1 MVISLLLISCEEEG
15 KPSYTPKPAIE
26 MTVLSVAPTEA
37 EVQIRSI
44 NADKVMYQCLHKKD
58 SRDLQAVDILRSGV
72 EVTSKRFKIEGL
84 EENSEYHIFAAAADV
99 DGQFSAVQRD
109 TIITPNDPS
118 NDKPEV
124 PSEPENPRPGDP
136 ETPSEPDDPELPSDP
151 NPEQPED
158 PVDPEIPEEP
168 SDPETPGD
176 PEDPEIPEN
185 PQEPEI
191 PENPVEPEQP
201 EEPEIPVDPIEPEP
215 EEPSEPEVPGEPE
228 IPADPDVP
236 EIPEEP
242 SEPDLPE
249 EPEPEPEPED
259 PIDRLPDANG
269 HYWWEQGRTTLP
281 KFADMALCYGG
292 HSARSPQTWTK
303 ERFEKTVIYTD
314 ENGQK
319 HWFFDA
325 MLMLEIW
332 DDNYSVTYSLSAN
345 GENSSKKTHWERLLD
360 YWFADNTGFKALDD
374 CIAENAARIGDP
386 PTPRYIVFS
395 LPDPVYFENYYK
407 GATGSNKNTVYW
419 GTIDG
424 VTMDFSKMDHM
435 LKAYKWYINE
445 IRARFA
451 EKGYKH
457 IELLG
462 FYIIS
467 ETLTMKGG
475 WRYEYKKHEELIPK
489 VADFCHTLNEGLY
502 WIPYSVGDTE
512 HNKAVKNWKKFGF
525 DLAILQPNYYWENK
539 SWATTCD
546 YINKY
551 DMGIEFEFEGTHGGS
566 TSILGN
572 SSTAVNNKSRFREY
586 MTKAKNY
593 GIYGKKPIV
602 LYTGTNALYELAASS
617 NTSDRELYHE
627 LGEFIIQSTLKK
639 K

>member
-1 MVISLLLISCEEEG
+1 MKSIFGIFVVISLLLISCEEKG

-37 EVQIRSI
+37 EVQIKSI
-44 NADKVMYQCLHKKD
+44 NAKKVMYQCLEKKD
-58 SRDLQAVDILRSGV
+58 SRDLKAADIFKSGI
-72 EVTSKRFKIEGL
+72 EVLSKHFKIEGL

-99 DGQFSAVQRD
+99 DGQFSMVQRD
-109 TIITPNDPS
+109 TIVTPNDPS

-124 PSEPENPRPGDP
+124 PEE
-136 ETPSEPDDPELPSDP
+136 
-151 NPEQPED
+151 
-158 PVDPEIPEEP
+158 PEIPE
-168 SDPETPGD
+168 G
-176 PEDPEIPEN
+176 

-191 PENPVEPEQP
+191 PEEPEQP
-201 EEPEIPVDPIEPEP
+201 EEPEIPVDPIEPDIP
-215 EEPSEPEVPGEPE
+215 IEPEVPEEPEKPIEPDVPEVPEEPE
-228 IPADPDVP
+228 IP
-236 EIPEEP
+236 E
-242 SEPDLPE
+242 
-249 EPEPEPEPED
+249 EPED

-292 HSARSPQTWTK
+292 HSARSPRTWTK
-303 ERFEKTVIYTD
+303 ERFEKTVIYID

-325 MLMLEIW
+325 MLMLELW
-332 DDNYSVTYSLSAN
+332 DDNYSVTYSVSAN
-345 GENSSKKTHWERLLD
+345 DENSSKKTHWEGLLD
-360 YWFADNTGFKALDD
+360 YWFADNTGFQALDD
-374 CIAENAARIGDP
+374 CIAENAARIGAP
-386 PTPRYIVFS
+386 PAPRYIVFA
-395 LPDPVYFENYYK
+395 LPDPIYFENYTK
-407 GATGSNKNTVYW
+407 GVSGTNKNTVYW

-424 VTMDFSKMDHM
+424 VKMDFSKTDHM

-451 EKGYKH
+451 ESGYKH

-489 VADFCHTLNEGLY
+489 VADYCHTLNEGLY

-512 HNKAVKNWKKFGF
+512 HNKAVKNWKQFGF

-539 SWATTCD
+539 KWATTCN
-546 YINKY
+546 YINTY
-551 DMGIEFEFEGTHGGS
+551 DMGMEFEFEGSHGGS

-572 SSTAVNNKSRFREY
+572 SSTAQTNKSRFREY
-586 MTKAKNY
+586 MTNAKSY

-602 LYTGTNALYELAASS
+602 LYTGTNALYELATSS

-627 LGEFIIQSTLKK
+627 FGKFIIQSALKK
-639 K
+639 

>member
-37 EVQIRSI
+37 EVQIKSI
-44 NADKVMYQCLHKKD
+44 NAKKVMYQCLEKKD
-58 SRDLQAVDILRSGV
+58 SRDLKAADIFKSGI
-72 EVTSKRFKIEGL
+72 EVLSKHFKIEGL

-99 DGQFSAVQRD
+99 DGQFSMVQRD
-109 TIITPNDPS
+109 TIVTPNDPS

-124 PSEPENPRPGDP
+124 PEE
-136 ETPSEPDDPELPSDP
+136 
-151 NPEQPED
+151 
-158 PVDPEIPEEP
+158 PEIPE
-168 SDPETPGD
+168 G
-176 PEDPEIPEN
+176 

-259 PIDRLPDANG
+259 SIDRLPDANG

-360 YWFADNTGFKALDD
+360 YWFADNTGFQALDD

-586 MTKAKNY
+586 MTNAKNY

-627 LGEFIIQSTLKK
+627 FGKFIIQSTLKK

>member
-1 MVISLLLISCEEEG
+1 MKRIFGIFMVISLLLISCEEEG

-136 ETPSEPDDPELPSDP
+136 ETPSEPEPEDPADPSDP
-151 NPEQPED
+151 SD
-158 PVDPEIPEEP
+158 PDPENPSDPEEP

-176 PEDPEIPEN
+176 PDDPEIPEN

-259 PIDRLPDANG
+259 PI
-269 HYWWEQGRTTLP
+269 EQH
-281 KFADMALCYGG
+281 C
-292 HSARSPQTWTK
+292 Q
-303 ERFEKTVIYTD
+303 
-314 ENGQK
+314 
-319 HWFFDA
+319 
-325 MLMLEIW
+325 
-332 DDNYSVTYSLSAN
+332 
-345 GENSSKKTHWERLLD
+345 
-360 YWFADNTGFKALDD
+360 
-374 CIAENAARIGDP
+374 
-386 PTPRYIVFS
+386 S
-395 LPDPVYFENYYK
+395 LP
-407 GATGSNKNTVYW
+407 TW
-419 GTIDG
+419 
-424 VTMDFSKMDHM
+424 
-435 LKAYKWYINE
+435 
-445 IRARFA
+445 RFA
-451 EKGYKH
+451 
-457 IELLG
+457 
-462 FYIIS
+462 
-467 ETLTMKGG
+467 M
-475 WRYEYKKHEELIPK
+475 
-489 VADFCHTLNEGLY
+489 ADIVPVVLR
-502 WIPYSVGDTE
+502 
-512 HNKAVKNWKKFGF
+512 
-525 DLAILQPNYYWENK
+525 
-539 SWATTCD
+539 
-546 YINKY
+546 
-551 DMGIEFEFEGTHGGS
+551 HGPR
-566 TSILGN
+566 N
-572 SSTAVNNKSRFREY
+572 
-586 MTKAKNY
+586 
-593 GIYGKKPIV
+593 V
-602 LYTGTNALYELAASS
+602 L
-617 NTSDRELYHE
+617 RRP
-627 LGEFIIQSTLKK
+627 
-639 K
+639 